1 MSKNKLAPLSGLVGI
16 VGVIIGLALDNFP
29 HGNPSD
35 AAVVQ
40 WFAEHGVARWFAS
53 SAAISLGGI
62 ALLVFAAVLGD
73 RAEHVGAGRLSTR
86 VLTVAA
92 TGWGICTVLGGAL
105 WGAPAYLVK
114 LSDVH
119 PTATLLYLGG
129 PAYAV
134 LVSACALAAA
144 LTAAAL
150 TTAAWR
156 TGMLPRWLTVAG
168 IPASVLMLTNV
179 LLPML
184 VIALWFAAV
193 SIALT
198 RRTQVAMEPELVNA
212 AEEQGL
218 VV

>member
-1 MSKNKLAPLSGLVGI
+1 MSENKLAPLSGLLGI
-16 VGVIIGLALDNFP
+16 AGVITGLALDNAP

-35 AAVVQ
+35 AAVVS
-40 WFAEHGVARWFAS
+40 WFAEHGVGRWFAS

-73 RAEHVGAGRLSTR
+73 RAERAGAGRLSTR
-86 VLTVAA
+86 VLTAAA
-92 TGWGICTVLGGAL
+92 TGWGVCTVLGGAL

-119 PTATLLYLGG
+119 PTAALLYLGG

-134 LVSACALAAA
+134 LVAACAFAAA

-150 TTAAWR
+150 TTASWR
-156 TGMLPRWLTVAG
+156 TGILPRWLTVAG
-168 IPASVLMLTNV
+168 IPASLLMLTNV
-179 LLPML
+179 LMPML
-184 VIALWFAAV
+184 VITLWFVAV

-198 RRTQVAMEPELVNA
+198 RRTPVAAVPA
-212 AEEQGL
+212 AEAEYVEL
-218 VV
+218 PL